1 MTIAPERRLHPNAR
15 LGTRRRSEEQ
25 TMLRDA
31 ARTWTQEKS
40 PVAALRKARDAGT
53 GFDASAWA
61 EMGQMGWAGVVVPE
75 AYGGSDFGYLGL
87 GLILEETGRTL
98 TSSPLLSTALAGASA
113 LILGGSDAQKEAWL
127 PKIAAGE
134 IIAALAVDEGA
145 HHAPERTAA
154 TAAKSGDGYVL
165 SGSKTFVLDGL
176 NADLFIVA
184 ARESGKP
191 GETAGVSLFLVPA
204 GTAGLTVSPL
214 KLADSR
220 AHAQLTLSD
229 VKLGAGARLSGG
241 YDTLEQTLDRARA
254 GLAAEM
260 LGQAAQAFDVTLD
273 YLKTR
278 RQFGQ
283 LIGSFQAL
291 QHRAAK
297 MYSELEL
304 SRSAV
309 EAALAAID
317 AGANNI
323 PELVSLAK
331 ARMGDTLHLI
341 SSETVQMHGGI
352 GMTDE
357 HDAGLYLKRARVAEA
372 AFGGQTYHRDRY
384 ARIHGY

>member
-1 MTIAPERRLHPNAR
+1 MAVLT
-15 LGTRRRSEEQ
+15 EEQ

-40 PVAALRKARDAGT
+40 PVTALRKARDAKIGYEP
-53 GFDASAWA
+53 ALWA
-61 EMGQMGWAGVVVPE
+61 EMGEMGWTGVIVPE
-75 AYGGSDFGYLGL
+75 AYGGSEFGYVGL

-98 TSSPLLSTALAGASA
+98 TSSPLLSTALAAASA
-113 LILGGSDAQKEAWL
+113 LVIGGSDAQKQAWL

-145 HHAPERTAA
+145 HHAPEKTALSA
-154 TAAKSGDGYVL
+154 TKTADGYVL
-165 SGSKTFVLDGL
+165 SGAKTFVLDGL
-176 NADLFIVA
+176 NADLFVVA
-184 ARESGKP
+184 ARESGKA
-191 GETAGVSLFLVPA
+191 GETEGVSLFLVPA
-204 GTAGLTVSPL
+204 GAKGLTVSAL
-214 KLADSR
+214 RLADSR
-220 AHAQLTLSD
+220 AHARLTLD
-229 VKLGAGARLSGG
+229 GVAVGADARLGGG
-241 YDTLEQTLDRARA
+241 YDTLEKTLDRARA

-260 LGQAAQAFDVTLD
+260 LGQAAQAFDITLE

-291 QHRAAK
+291 QHRASK

-304 SRSAV
+304 SRSTV

-317 AGANNI
+317 AGANNV

-341 SSETVQMHGGI
+341 SNEMVQMHGGI

-357 HDAGLYLKRARVAEA
+357 HDAGLYMKRARVAEA
-372 AFGGQTYHRDRY
+372 ALGGQTWHRDRY
-384 ARIHGY
+384 AQIHGY